1 MSLAT
6 TEEIRSHFPALQR
19 FHGNHAVA
27 YFDGPGGTQVPSPVP
42 IAMADY
48 LFHRNANAHWAFPT
62 SAETDRVRYQAR
74 EAMADFL
81 FATAE
86 EIVFGPNMTT
96 LTYHLSRALGR
107 EMEPGDEVVVTE
119 LDHHANVDPWKAL
132 EWERGVRVRTVPMI
146 PETGTLDLDRFE
158 ELLGP
163 RTRLVALGAASN
175 ILGTLTD
182 IAPLARMAGAVGAKV
197 FVDAVHL
204 APHRRIRVEDLE
216 CDFLACSPYKF
227 YGPHMG
233 VLWIRGDLLEQM
245 DVPKVAPAPDAGP
258 ERFESGTLN
267 AEGMAGTTA
276 VVDFLAGL
284 AGPDPAPRRE
294 KLDELFSGLPTRE
307 SALLERLWSGLN
319 VIRGVR
325 LYGPP
330 PEEERAPTLSFT
342 VAGLTPREVSSRL
355 ADEAGAFL
363 SHGNFYASTVVD
375 RLGLRPH
382 GTVRAGISI
391 YTTAEEVDRVVEGV
405 GRIAAG
411 A

>member
-1 MSLAT
+1 MALAT
-6 TEEIRSHFPALQR
+6 TADIRSHFPALQR
-19 FHGNHAVA
+19 FHGSHRVA

-62 SAETDRVRYQAR
+62 SAETDRVRHQAR

-81 FATAE
+81 GAGAD

-96 LTYHLSRALGR
+96 LTYHLSRTLGR

-132 EWERGVRVRTVPMI
+132 ERERGVRVRTLPMI
-146 PETGTLDLDRFE
+146 PETGTLDLERFP

-182 IAPLARMAGAVGAKV
+182 VAPLARMAKEVGAKV

-204 APHRRIRVEDLE
+204 APHHRIQVQDFG

-233 VLWIRGDLLEQM
+233 VLWIQGDLLETL
-245 DVPKVAPAPDAGP
+245 DVPKVTPAPAAGP
-258 ERFESGTLN
+258 ERFEPGTVN

-284 AGPDPAPRRE
+284 AGPEPSSRRE
-294 KLDELFSGLPTRE
+294 QLDAVFSELPVRE
-307 SALLERLWSGLN
+307 GALLERLWAGLEA
-319 VIRGVR
+319 IPAVR

-330 PEEERAPTLSFT
+330 PKDHRAPTVSFT
-342 VAGLTPREVSSRL
+342 MKGITSREVSSKL
-355 ADEAGAFL
+355 ANGVGAFL
-363 SHGNFYASTVVD
+363 SHGDFYAATVVD

-382 GTVRAGISI
+382 GMVRAGISI

-405 GRIAAG
+405 ERIAAE